1 MASFFLLGV
10 ESIRDRSTEAGWSL
24 ASGGGG
30 GGGGTAREE
39 ERNSG

>member
-30 GGGGTAREE
+30 GTAREE

>member
-30 GGGGTAREE
+30 GGTAREE